1 VSQPGLR
8 RTAWRRWRDF
18 IEYGRGALWLLPTL
32 SAIVA
37 LVIGWVLSSIDV
49 GDTGPFGWVVFEGT
63 PDDARTLLTVIATAM
78 LGVIATVF
86 GLAVVALQLSSTQF
100 SPRLVRNFLRDG
112 VTQWVLAVFV
122 GTFAYAAAG
131 LYTVGVGFGGRVD
144 QFPRLAVSGAML
156 LLFISV
162 GAVIAFADHLAHS
175 LQIDSIL
182 AVSTKA
188 TLRAITQARDATD
201 EERPARPDHAVV
213 VPVPRSGYVQTFTP
227 GHLLRWVAH
236 EGVTVELT
244 HRLGDYAVA
253 GTPLAY
259 LWASDQRALP
269 AHRDRVSA
277 VESAVDLGFERTLQQ
292 DVAFGIRQLVDT
304 ACKALSPAVNDP
316 YTAVQAI
323 HHLSDILV
331 AVASRRLGS
340 QVIHRGAGTLV
351 IPRRRFGDLLA
362 GAVGQIRRY
371 GASEPTVAVALLRL
385 MTMCAGAPGLSA
397 ARAQAIR
404 GEAALL
410 IEDSERLTTNAA
422 DLRTVHEAAE
432 RLESALLS

>member
-8 RTAWRRWRDF
+8 RTAWRRWQDF
-18 IEYGRGALWLLPTL
+18 LEYGRGALWLLPTL
-32 SAIVA
+32 SGILA
-37 LVIGWVLSSIDV
+37 LVLGWILSSIDV
-49 GDTGPFGWVVFEGT
+49 GDTGPIGWVVFQGT

-112 VTQWVLAVFV
+112 ITQWVLAVFV

-144 QFPRLAVSGAML
+144 QFPRLAVSGAMF
-156 LLFISV
+156 LLFVSV

-182 AVSTKA
+182 AVSTRT
-188 TLRAITQARDATD
+188 TLRAVGGVRDATD
-201 EERPARPDHAVV
+201 EALPSRPDHAVS
-213 VPVPRSGYVQTFTP
+213 VPAPRSGYLQNLTP
-227 GHLLRWVAH
+227 GHLLRWVADQR
-236 EGVTVELT
+236 VTVELT
-244 HRLGDYAVA
+244 HRLGDYIVA

-259 LWASDQRALP
+259 VWARDQGVLGA
-269 AHRDRVSA
+269 DRGLVPA

-292 DVAFGIRQLVDT
+292 DVGFGIRQLVDT

-316 YTAVQAI
+316 YTAVQAV

-331 AVASRRLGS
+331 ALAPRRLGT
-340 QVIHRGAGTLV
+340 QVVHRGDGTLV
-351 IPRRRFGDLLA
+351 IPRRRFGDYLA

-371 GASEPTVAVALLRL
+371 GAGEPTVVVALLHL
-385 MTMCAGAPGLSA
+385 MTTCAGAPGMHA
-397 ARAQAIR
+397 GRAQAIR

-410 IEDSERLTTNAA
+410 IEDSERLTANPA
-422 DLRTVHEAAE
+422 DLRTVHQAAE
-432 RLESALLS
+432 RLEQSLAG